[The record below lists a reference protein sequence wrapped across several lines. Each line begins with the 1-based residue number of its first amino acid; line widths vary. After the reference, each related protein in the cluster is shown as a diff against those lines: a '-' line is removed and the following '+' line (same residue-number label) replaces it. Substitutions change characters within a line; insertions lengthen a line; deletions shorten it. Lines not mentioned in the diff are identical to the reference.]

1 MSKGLPTLQV
11 INPQTAER
19 KNKMNRFL
27 TTCVTAI
34 TLGLL
39 TFNTQAKEIDMTNS
53 KTLVVYFSRTGEQ
66 YSVGNIT
73 EGNTAIIAKMIA
85 EQTKADLFE
94 VKVKNDIYPTAY
106 KTLTE
111 VALDE
116 KKANARPEII
126 GDVANFADYDVVFIG
141 TPNWWADMP
150 MAMYTFMEAH
160 DWTGKKVA
168 PFVTHEGS
176 GLSSIPSKI
185 KSTTKA
191 DVLNGLAIYGHV
203 AQNSREEAK
212 EDVTK
217 WLKKLGF

>member
-1 MSKGLPTLQV
+1 MK
-11 INPQTAER
+11 
-19 KNKMNRFL
+19 RFL
-27 TTCVTAI
+27 TGCLTAI

-39 TFNTQAKEIDMTNS
+39 TFNTQAKEIDMTG
-53 KTLVVYFSRTGEQ
+53 KKVLVVYFSRTGEQ

-73 EGNTAIIAKMIA
+73 EGNTAVIAKMIA
-85 EQTKADLFE
+85 EQTGADMFE
-94 VKVKNDIYPTAY
+94 IKLKNDTYPAAY
-106 KTLTE
+106 KALTE
-111 VALDE
+111 VALAE

-141 TPNWWADMP
+141 TPNWWADLP
-150 MAMYTFMEAH
+150 MAVYTFMEAH
-160 DWTGKKVA
+160 DWSGKTVA

-185 KSTTKA
+185 KSATGA
-191 DVLNGLAIYGHV
+191 EMLDGLAVYGHV

-212 EDVTK
+212 DDVTK